1 VTKTPGRKIQQDK
14 QPVGRLDE
22 IHSKLQGLQSVNGA
36 TRDPANHN
44 RSVCFV
50 LDFFLG
56 GR

>member
-44 RSVCFV
+44 RTVYFV